1 MKNNRDNEILERII
15 NYCNEIGEAN
25 SQFGNNFEILD
36 SKSVYKNS
44 VAMCILQ
51 IGELTTHLSE
61 EFKVKYN
68 EMPWRDIKDMRNI
81 VVHKYGALDTEILW
95 DTMEND
101 IPNLREYCEK
111 IFESVVEEWKMQTN

>member
-111 IFESVVEEWKMQTN
+111 IFESVVEE